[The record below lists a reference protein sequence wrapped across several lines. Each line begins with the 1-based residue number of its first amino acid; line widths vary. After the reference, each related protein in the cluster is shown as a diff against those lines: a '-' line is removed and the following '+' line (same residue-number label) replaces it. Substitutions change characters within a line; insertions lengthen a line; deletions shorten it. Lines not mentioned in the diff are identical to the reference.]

1 MYKHI
6 NDILLILAYI
16 VNNMNPLI
24 AEGIPHD
31 LLEPIVELEEGL
43 EELDLENLDVNM
55 SEIRSFFNIETDV
68 QIREENQQEVDQ
80 E

>member
-6 NDILLILAYI
+6 NNILLVLAYI

-24 AEGIPHD
+24 ADGIHPD

-43 EELDLENLDVNM
+43 EELNLENDVNM
-55 SEIRSFFNIETDV
+55 SEIRAFFDIDAEA
-68 QIREENQQEVDQ
+68 QIIQENQQEFEQ